1 MPVTVTP
8 GVELAADRLIFVEAV
23 PTVGAET
30 PVVGFWKTA
39 LAVVEELRGVA
50 GLKARSLQGFHDVI
64 LGVDSLGDAVD
75 NRDYRPVVPAGRRAA
90 GGDEFANTVD

>member
-1 MPVTVTP
+1 MPATVTP

-50 GLKARSLQGFHDVI
+50 GLKAALFKD
-64 LGVDSLGDAVD
+64 
-75 NRDYRPVVPAGRRAA
+75 
-90 GGDEFANTVD
+90 FTM